1 MHCYGVRGTVHDWFR
16 SYLCNRKQYTSLAG
30 CTSPL
35 SNINLGVPQGSV
47 LGPLLFLIYINDI
60 HNAVPDENIY
70 LFADDS
76 NLFIRGKTKT
86 EIMATAAQCLSKLS
100 DWFLANKLS
109 LSLDKTC
116 FTVFPAS
123 KSEDITISLGLNT
136 LQRVHSCKYLG
147 VIIDAEL
154 KWTEHI
160 QYVFSKLIKY
170 VGIFYK
176 LRTKLPVYCLKSL
189 YFAFVHP
196 HLLYGIELYGNA
208 CSTHLE
214 KLAKLNNKILRVLQ
228 AADIR
233 THVTELY
240 AKFFTLPVNELYK
253 LQMAT
258 VMHKFYHHIE
268 ILPGV
273 FHNYFTRN
281 SEVHRYSTRQQSDL
295 HVCRVNSALGQR
307 SLKIRGCSIW
317 NGLPTSLKEPCSVKC
332 FRSKLKRYLMT
343 KFTEDN

>member
-1 MHCYGVRGTVHDWFR
+1 M
-16 SYLCNRKQYTSLAG
+16 
-30 CTSPL
+30 
-35 SNINLGVPQGSV
+35 
-47 LGPLLFLIYINDI
+47 
-60 HNAVPDENIY
+60 
-70 LFADDS
+70 
-76 NLFIRGKTKT
+76 
-86 EIMATAAQCLSKLS
+86 
-100 DWFLANKLS
+100 
-109 LSLDKTC
+109 
-116 FTVFPAS
+116 
-123 KSEDITISLGLNT
+123 
-136 LQRVHSCKYLG
+136 
-147 VIIDAEL
+147 
-154 KWTEHI
+154 
-160 QYVFSKLIKY
+160 
-170 VGIFYK
+170 
-176 LRTKLPVYCLKSL
+176 

-214 KLAKLNNKILRVLQ
+214 KLVKLNNKILRVLQ

-295 HVCRVNSALGQR
+295 HVCRANSALGQR